1 MLQWR
6 CKMIQK
12 SENIYGETGWHGGLY
27 HKLIIYVSGALI
39 ALLSSVMTW
48 NVWYMGQGIQEWT
61 K

>member
-1 MLQWR
+1 
-6 CKMIQK
+6 MIQK

-27 HKLIIYVSGALI
+27 HKLIIYVSGALV